1 MHLAAGSESL
11 MLAPPPSLD
20 PRAHALFLDLDGTL
34 APIAP
39 RPEDVTGDPGLS
51 RLLQAL
57 ADAFGGRVAVL
68 SGRTV
73 ADVDRITGG
82 TVRAVAGVH
91 GLERRA
97 PDGRLERSEPPTTLR
112 EAKAAFDD
120 FARGRPGVLVEDK
133 GLGLGLHFRNAP
145 EAGPEAVRLATR
157 LERELG
163 LEHQPGSMVEELRA
177 PGGGKDEALTRF
189 MAEPGFSGVPPVAVG
204 DDLTDEAM
212 FIAALR
218 LGGYGVVVGPRM
230 PTSASHRL
238 PSVADARAWLEALV
252 GEAARP

>member
-1 MHLAAGSESL
+1 MHDPPGSES
-11 MLAPPPSLD
+11 MLTPPPFSD

-51 RLLQAL
+51 ALLQAL
-57 ADAFGGRVAVL
+57 ARAFEGRVAIL

-82 TVRAVAGVH
+82 PVQAVAGVH
-91 GLERRA
+91 GLERRDAQGRVERIQA
-97 PDGRLERSEPPTTLR
+97 PAELR
-112 EAKAAFDD
+112 QAKAAFED
-120 FARGRPGVLVEDK
+120 FASGRPGVLVEDK

-177 PGGGKDEALTRF
+177 PGGGKDEALSRF
-189 MAEPGFSGVPPVAVG
+189 MAEAPFAGARPVAVG

-212 FIAALR
+212 FLAALR
-218 LGGYGVVVGPRM
+218 GGGYGVVVGPRA
-230 PTSASHRL
+230 PTSATHRL
-238 PSVADARAWLEALV
+238 SDVAAARAWLAELV
-252 GEAARP
+252 SEEVKT